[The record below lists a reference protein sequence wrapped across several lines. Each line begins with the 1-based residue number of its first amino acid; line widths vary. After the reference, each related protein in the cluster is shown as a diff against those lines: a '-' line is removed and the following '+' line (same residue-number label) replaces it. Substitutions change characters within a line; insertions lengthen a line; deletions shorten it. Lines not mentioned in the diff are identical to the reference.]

1 MRGEK
6 DNTGMEMYLGGELRR
21 ALELSTFVGDGE
33 SRLSFTKNQWGNYRI
48 TKKHDDKAFRE
59 VRYCMEIHPKQ

>member
-33 SRLSFTKNQWGNYRI
+33 SRLSFIKNQWGNYRI
-48 TKKHDDKAFRE
+48 TKEHDDKAFRV
-59 VRYCMEIHPKQ
+59 VRCGMKNHSRQ